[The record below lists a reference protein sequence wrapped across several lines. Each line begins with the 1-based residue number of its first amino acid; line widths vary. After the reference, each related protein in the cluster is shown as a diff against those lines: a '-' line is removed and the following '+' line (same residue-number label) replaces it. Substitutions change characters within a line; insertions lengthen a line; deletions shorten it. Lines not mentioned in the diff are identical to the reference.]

1 MLPDKFEPGMV
12 TLRNALVSHT
22 TTRFGRSPTR
32 IAIMKRST
40 GGFKGSSTSQ
50 KIKILSSGYD
60 AATGSSTAATLNNL
74 SQSGQD
80 RYREAGAEDLRERL
94 RNMSEEHLEAFR
106 ALRKVPEDRTG
117 DMDDDEN
124 FGPGTELGIQD
135 VLDGSVRMDYSHA
148 GGEFIETLQDGI
160 EEVVKNKKKSA
171 PDYRVRTDR
180 IQKVVDGWAGQ
191 MDRMVHAYMAWCAA
205 TDLGTSNETTER
217 MVESF
222 NITVV
227 DLYESNRSDVELST
241 DGAGVPAA
249 LIKQGLIPCSP
260 WDPSVAI
267 ATRMLELYRTTHI
280 RCPQLA
286 IQSFVKS
293 LCDLHGV
300 PYRPYLREQFS
311 IAYDLYLELRRQTD
325 HRVNVA
331 LGRDTPGWR
340 LKHTCPACMY
350 KLEGEEDLI
359 FSMLVTM
366 DGNDSLKRV
375 LRRTKTDGSE
385 EEPVLGPSKEREDS
399 RDGGED
405 YFLSREEVDK
415 WAKGRV
421 ADVLPTDANNP
432 CSDRW
437 KNMINDVTSRMW
449 GIFDETG
456 IFLGLCRHGF
466 VLVVA
471 DMVRSGELAKY
482 PLALCEVFLDAFGLK
497 IGNGY
502 DIGCHFGTTL
512 NNSELRGRMAEWFSM
527 HLGLQVTCSS
537 KTYGSKGLIYYQLPE
552 ITTNVQ
558 PKKKKKN
565 NSELGDKARRNK
577 FQSLVG
583 SFHGHAHNRLCQLSF
598 LATYVDGMG
607 LEDLEGC
614 EQYFSRSNGLAKS
627 VRYASKFHRRQDI
640 TTFMKQMDD
649 LETYANLSK
658 FLCDDYQQAL
668 KILKTEPA
676 LKRWMVQEGIEDY
689 DMFHVWLEEEK
700 EYLLGLNNTLPKK
713 REQTPE
719 MEYVQRLVNLIR
731 NEQARADD
739 ADFNPSPI
747 SPVARRHAI
756 EQRDRDLELVQDLEL
771 KLGVEE
777 RWTST
782 SLEWMVASDSIR
794 NHKYQEAINEI
805 EKIIVQRLLEMTKIH
820 ASGTGYKM
828 RSHIAKSLQARSKS
842 IRKAIDKYNT
852 VALSM
857 DPPMPSLAWDEVV
870 NYCFLA
876 EFDILRDMRDSI
888 CSRPWTR
895 QNYQVAMDSYFKILQ
910 AQEEIKR
917 LNIEIKQVVTW
928 INDEDLF
935 LRKKED
941 EYQESDPA
949 LAVQILRYRLCRA
962 RSDTNHMHRFWTLA
976 KLPGF
981 TGSVSPGVSVERKEA
996 RRREREVRLAE
1007 DEDMEADV
1015 VVEDRTRW
1023 APASGQWRDEEDE
1036 GDIAEGET
1044 VSELMYQMSV
1054 LAVDRAEVGGLDLS
1068 LD

>member
-22 TTRFGRSPTR
+22 ATHFGRSPTR

-40 GGFKGSSTSQ
+40 GGLKGSSTSK

-74 SQSGQD
+74 SRSGQD

-106 ALRKVPEDRTG
+106 ALREVPEDRTG

-227 DLYESNRSDVELST
+227 DLYESNRSNVELSA

-267 ATRMLELYRTTHI
+267 ATR
-280 RCPQLA
+280 
-286 IQSFVKS
+286 
-293 LCDLHGV
+293 
-300 PYRPYLREQFS
+300 
-311 IAYDLYLELRRQTD
+311 
-325 HRVNVA
+325 
-331 LGRDTPGWR
+331 
-340 LKHTCPACMY
+340 
-350 KLEGEEDLI
+350 LEGEEDLI

-421 ADVLPTDANNP
+421 ADVLPTD
-432 CSDRW
+432 
-437 KNMINDVTSRMW
+437 
-449 GIFDETG
+449 TG

-512 NNSELRGRMAEWFSM
+512 NNSEL
-527 HLGLQVTCSS
+527 
-537 KTYGSKGLIYYQLPE
+537 
-552 ITTNVQ
+552 
-558 PKKKKKN
+558 
-565 NSELGDKARRNK
+565 GDKARRNK
-577 FQSLVG
+577 FRSLVG

-614 EQYFSRSNGLAKS
+614 ERYFSRSNGLAKS

-658 FLCDDYQQAL
+658 FLCDNYQQAL

-719 MEYVQRLVNLIR
+719 MEYVQRLVNLQNSQKRLLVIQNAER
-731 NEQARADD
+731 AARADD

-782 SLEWMVASDSIR
+782 SLEWMVASDGIR
-794 NHKYQEAINEI
+794 NHKYQEALDEI

-876 EFDILRDMRDSI
+876 EFDILRDTRDSI
-888 CSRPWTR
+888 RSRPCH
-895 QNYQVAMDSYFKILQ
+895 
-910 AQEEIKR
+910 
-917 LNIEIKQVVTW
+917 
-928 INDEDLF
+928 LF
-935 LRKKED
+935 RM
-941 EYQESDPA
+941 A
-949 LAVQILRYRLCRA
+949 
-962 RSDTNHMHRFWTLA
+962 
-976 KLPGF
+976 
-981 TGSVSPGVSVERKEA
+981 
-996 RRREREVRLAE
+996 
-1007 DEDMEADV
+1007 
-1015 VVEDRTRW
+1015 
-1023 APASGQWRDEEDE
+1023 
-1036 GDIAEGET
+1036 
-1044 VSELMYQMSV
+1044 
-1054 LAVDRAEVGGLDLS
+1054 
-1068 LD
+1068 

>member
-1 MLPDKFEPGMV
+1 
-12 TLRNALVSHT
+12 
-22 TTRFGRSPTR
+22 
-32 IAIMKRST
+32 MKRST
-40 GGFKGSSTSQ
+40 GGFKGSSTSK

-74 SQSGQD
+74 SRSGQD

-94 RNMSEEHLEAFR
+94 RNMSEDNLEAFR
-106 ALRKVPEDRTG
+106 ALREVPEDRTG
-117 DMDDDEN
+117 DIDDDEN
-124 FGPGTELGIQD
+124 LGSERELGIRD
-135 VLDGSVRMDYSHA
+135 VLDGTIRMDYSHA

-160 EEVVKNKKKSA
+160 EEAVKSKKRSA
-171 PDYRVRTDR
+171 PDYRVRSDR
-180 IQKVVDGWAGQ
+180 IQKVVDGWAVQ

-205 TDLGTSNETTER
+205 TDLSTSNKTTER

-227 DLYESNRSDVELST
+227 DLYESNRTDVELSA
-241 DGAGVPAA
+241 DGTGVPAA

-267 ATRMLELYRTTHI
+267 ATRVLELYRTTHI

-300 PYRPYLREQFS
+300 PYRPYLPEQFS

-331 LGRDTPGWR
+331 LGRDTPGWQ
-340 LKHTCPACMY
+340 LKHTCPVCMY

-366 DGNDSLKRV
+366 DGNDSLKR
-375 LRRTKTDGSE
+375 

-437 KNMINDVTSRMW
+437 KNMINDVTSCMW

-456 IFLGLCRHGF
+456 IF
-466 VLVVA
+466 
-471 DMVRSGELAKY
+471 LAKY

-512 NNSELRGRMAEWFSM
+512 NNSEL
-527 HLGLQVTCSS
+527 
-537 KTYGSKGLIYYQLPE
+537 
-552 ITTNVQ
+552 
-558 PKKKKKN
+558 
-565 NSELGDKARRNK
+565 GDKARRNK
-577 FQSLVG
+577 FRSLVG

-598 LATYVDGMG
+598 LATHVDGMG

-614 EQYFSRSNGLAKS
+614 ERYFSRSNGLAKS

-640 TTFMKQMDD
+640 TTFMNQMDD

-658 FLCDDYQQAL
+658 FLCDNYQQAL

-676 LKRWMVQEGIEDY
+676 LKRWMAQEGIEDY
-689 DMFHVWLEEEK
+689 DTFHVWLEEEK
-700 EYLLGLNNTLPKK
+700 EHLLGLNNTLPKK

-719 MEYVQRLVNLIR
+719 MEYVQRLVNLQSSQKRLLVIQNAER
-731 NEQARADD
+731 AARADD

-756 EQRDRDLELVQDLEL
+756 EQHDRDLELVQDLEL
-771 KLGVEE
+771 KLGVED

-782 SLEWMVASDSIR
+782 SLEWMVASDEIR
-794 NHKYQEAINEI
+794 NHKYQEALDEI
-805 EKIIVQRLLEMTKIH
+805 EKIIVERLLEMTKIH
-820 ASGTGYKM
+820 ASGTETGYKM

-842 IRKAIDKYNT
+842 IRKAIDRYNT

-857 DPPMPSLAWDEVV
+857 DPPMPCLAWDEVV

-876 EFDILRDMRDSI
+876 EFDILRDTRDSI
-888 CSRPWTR
+888 RSRPWTR
-895 QNYQVAMDSYFKILQ
+895 QNYRVAMDSYFKILR
-910 AQEEIKR
+910 AREEIKR
-917 LNIEIKQVVTW
+917 LNIEIKRVVTW

-935 LRKKED
+935 LRKEED
-941 EYQESDPA
+941 KYRESDPA
-949 LAVQILRYRLCRA
+949 LAVQILRYRLRRA

-996 RRREREVRLAE
+996 RRRERER
-1007 DEDMEADV
+1007 
-1015 VVEDRTRW
+1015 
-1023 APASGQWRDEEDE
+1023 
-1036 GDIAEGET
+1036 
-1044 VSELMYQMSV
+1044 
-1054 LAVDRAEVGGLDLS
+1054 
-1068 LD
+1068 